1 MQAPLPALDALQH
14 HTDDWFRRASAAALG
29 QLPCRAGCSHCC
41 VGPFAITIL
50 DVHALQEGLK
60 QLPDSERGEIQERA
74 IGQRAAMEAA
84 YPQLKRS
91 PFLDHWTD
99 EEIDRLVNQ
108 FHAAS
113 CPALGKNGICR
124 LYDNRP
130 LTCRSMGLPIEVG
143 SLTQGAC
150 SVQTFVP
157 IRRLSSTFRDE
168 EQWLADKEA
177 TVLNQFRLTRR
188 IQGEEVLL
196 PYGFLPDSIGSSVA
210 LRT

>member
-1 MQAPLPALDALQH
+1 MQALLPALDALQH

-29 QLPCRAGCSHCC
+29 QLPCRAGCSQCC
-41 VGPFAITIL
+41 IGPFAITVL

-60 QLPDSERGEIQERA
+60 QLSDSERDEIQERA
-74 IGQRAAMEAA
+74 IGQTADMEAA
-84 YPQLKRS
+84 YPQLKQS
-91 PFLDHWTD
+91 PYLDHWAE

-108 FHAAS
+108 FRTAP
-113 CPALGKNGICR
+113 CPALGKDGLCR

-130 LTCRSMGLPIEVG
+130 LTCRSMGLPIEEG

-157 IRRLSSTFRDE
+157 IRRLPATFRDE
-168 EQWLADKEA
+168 EQCLADKEA
-177 TVLNQFRLTRR
+177 MVLNQFRLTRR

-196 PYGFLPDSIGSSVA
+196 PYGFLPDSVG
-210 LRT
+210 